1 MRIKTI
7 GNKGDSALIVIRNAD
22 TANMPIGTPV
32 MYNMNGT
39 NDGLDVVL
47 PTTAGAANKHQAL
60 LCGVIATPGGVA
72 VNATG
77 EAVAYGLHTATVLT
91 RQTRSASTVSWASE
105 ASIASY
111 VQLQPET
118 VANGM
123 QTVSGTVAASAF
135 IPYGILVQSLAS
147 YSSSASS
154 TADTRTAITAAVRAF
169 FRIM

>member
-7 GNKGDSALIVIRNAD
+7 GNKGDSALIVVRNAD
-22 TANMPIGTPV
+22 TASMPIGTPV
-32 MYNMNGT
+32 IFAMNGT

-47 PTTAGAANKHQAL
+47 PATAGASKVQAM
-60 LCGVIATPGGVA
+60 LCGIIATPGGVA
-72 VNATG
+72 VNTTG
-77 EAVAYGLHTATVLT
+77 EVVAYGLHTATVLT

-123 QTVSGTVAASAF
+123 QTVGGTVAASAF